1 MNIILLSNYFNEYNF
16 TFKSHPA
23 GIINP
28 LHLKKFNLTS
38 NHLNDLFSHFDTVIC
53 PVSSGSSI
61 EAFIVGLKTILYID
75 DEMDT
80 SPIYRYSNSIIFST
94 EDQLLICLEEPK
106 GTKNIQDFFYL
117 NSGYK
122 YWNQLLKSI

>member
-1 MNIILLSNYFNEYNF
+1 M
-16 TFKSHPA
+16 
-23 GIINP
+23 
-28 LHLKKFNLTS
+28 
-38 NHLNDLFSHFDTVIC
+38 IC

-106 GTKNIQDFFYL
+106 STKNIQDFFYL